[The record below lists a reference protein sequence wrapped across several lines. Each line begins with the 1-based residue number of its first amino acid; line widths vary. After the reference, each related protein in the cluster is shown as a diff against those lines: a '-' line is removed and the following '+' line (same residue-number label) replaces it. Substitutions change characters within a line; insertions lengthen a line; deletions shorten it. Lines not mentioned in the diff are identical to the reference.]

1 MARQI
6 KWRLQFKSLNN
17 TGCLVNI
24 YEDGYTGSSADT
36 TKTGADVPF
45 AVETGVTE
53 LMGADVPFEYEE
65 DDSSDL
71 LEFIRIKTGYLR
83 VVESEFGSLNSLMP
97 TSIQHHFVEAF
108 YGSERVFTG
117 FMQCQEFDSPW
128 VAAPRVL
135 EFPVVSPLGL
145 LEAINFSVPDTHELV
160 TLGTLMHEVMCGLN
174 PSASSTSEHPNS
186 DYAAVITP
194 SLSNDY
200 EPWNFIINSTV
211 IVPFNPDFHH
221 YDWYREYGDPTI
233 YPKDLWMPE
242 TYKFF
247 IEGLCKCFG
256 WMVHDTPDGIVFSKY
271 DYVGDYYARLTL
283 TGLLSFENTEFSYIQ
298 LLSPSF
304 NQYYS
309 NADDNADMIMVRPV
323 KEIILNTGDRDIAK
337 KELTTK
343 HSVTGPSTILTRDTG
358 WASVSLTQAGPD
370 VDGTNI
376 GKAIINTGGNV
387 SYPGLFPLAYAKI
400 DNGDRQYSIDES
412 WVIKYSESWAQN
424 IYNPIISA
432 KFFGNPPRDFNGYTL
447 LKLKVEYGDSLQNM
461 QTSGFGDIS
470 LWMVIRCG
478 NLYYDITANTWR
490 SDSTTATSI
499 TISGADGKVQPR
511 NSSLDPTADDLD
523 GIIIDMNYN
532 KVVGGIEVQL
542 HPKVSSNIG
551 DGNIIRIAEM
561 SLNNPSTQLTPYVN
575 SYQHYDKI
583 RLGGNNTGTDT
594 VELDVEM
601 NNYEYITSE
610 KSIGSSD
617 GVPRGSNPTFPYM
630 FKPLNVLTQ
639 KVKKIGNAD
648 GIEYG
653 NKWTYWIY
661 GWRWRM
667 LAKNFN
673 LRDDEYTI
681 TLARS
686 STIEPQQ

>member
-53 LMGADVPFEYEE
+53 LTGADVPFEYEE

-83 VVESEFGSLNSLMP
+83 VVESEFGALNSLMP

-108 YGSERVFTG
+108 YGSDRVFTG

-174 PSASSTSEHPNS
+174 PSASSTSSSPDS

-194 SLSNDY
+194 SLSNNY

-211 IVPFNPDFHH
+211 IVPFNPDFQH
-221 YDWYREYGDPTI
+221 YDWYQEYGDPTV
-233 YPKDLWMPE
+233 YPKDLWLPE

-271 DYVGDYYARLTL
+271 DYVGNYYARLTL
-283 TGLLSFENTEFSYIQ
+283 AGLLSFRNTEFSYIQ
-298 LLSPSF
+298 LLAPSF

-309 NADDNADMIMVRPV
+309 NADDNAEMSVVRPL
-323 KEIILNTGDRDIAK
+323 KGLILNTGNGDIEK

-343 HSVTGPSTILTRDTG
+343 YSISRWTPAGLGNENTFVAVP
-358 WASVSLTQAGPD
+358 LTQVGPN
-370 VDGTNI
+370 VSGSYI
-376 GKAIINTGGNV
+376 GKARIDTGGNV
-387 SYPGLFPLAYAKI
+387 YYPGLFPLSYAKVEI
-400 DNGDRQYSIDES
+400 GDRQYHLDES
-412 WVIKYSESWAQN
+412 WVIKYSEDWEDSSS
-424 IYNPIISA
+424 NPIITA
-432 KFFGNPPRDFNGYTL
+432 MFFGNPPRNIDGWSL
-447 LKLKVEYGDSLQNM
+447 LKLKVEYGSTLQDM
-461 QTSGFGDIS
+461 HSSGFDDFGLWLVVRVGDK
-470 LWMVIRCG
+470 
-478 NLYYDITANTWR
+478 YYDIDADTYR
-490 SDSTTATSI
+490 SYIVGNAI
-499 TISGADGKVQPR
+499 VISGADGKVVPRIPR
-511 NSSLDPTADDLD
+511 NYGFHNANDVD
-523 GIIIDMNYN
+523 GIFINLGY
-532 KVVGGIEVQL
+532 KVLGGVEISL
-542 HPKVSSNIG
+542 LPKT
-551 DGNIIRIAEM
+551 DGPDNNSIIRITEM
-561 SLNNPSTQLTPYVN
+561 SLNNPLTELVPYEK
-575 SYQHYDKI
+575 SYHYYDHIK
-583 RLGGNNTGTDT
+583 LGNNQTGTDT
-594 VELDVEM
+594 IELDVEF
-601 NNYEYITSE
+601 NNYSEIKSE

-617 GVPRGSNPTFPYM
+617 GTSRGNYPTYPYM

-639 KVKKIGNAD
+639 KVKKFANYEGVD
-648 GIEYG
+648 YG
-653 NKWTYWIY
+653 DDWTYWIY

-686 STIEPQQ
+686 STIEPQ